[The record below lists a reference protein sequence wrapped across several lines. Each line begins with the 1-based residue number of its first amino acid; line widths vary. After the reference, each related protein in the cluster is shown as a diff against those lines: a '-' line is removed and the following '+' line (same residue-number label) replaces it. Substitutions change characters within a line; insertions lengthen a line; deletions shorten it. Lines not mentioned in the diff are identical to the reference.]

1 MKLASLFRLLN
12 LLANSQ
18 SWEFSTIYL
27 GYFPNSLS
35 LLASNNV
42 FIIKLVKMWLGGTLD
57 MVVGTLKISLDQF
70 FLVKKEFSRVQL
82 CHVTTSGE

>member
-1 MKLASLFRLLN
+1 M
-12 LLANSQ
+12 
-18 SWEFSTIYL
+18 
-27 GYFPNSLS
+27 
-35 LLASNNV
+35 

>member
-1 MKLASLFRLLN
+1 M
-12 LLANSQ
+12 
-18 SWEFSTIYL
+18 
-27 GYFPNSLS
+27 
-35 LLASNNV
+35 

-70 FLVKKEFSRVQL
+70 FLVKEFSRVQL